1 MFPSDISK
9 EDINKLPLDKYNG
22 EIVLIDKTEDV
33 AEAMN
38 EISQYE
44 YVGIDTETKPV
55 FVKGQYNHV
64 SLIQIAIPN
73 KVFLIRLHKTG
84 LTDELIIFFENK
96 KIKKIGVA
104 LADDIKDLQKLKR
117 FKGEE
122 FFELNQL
129 VKSIGI
135 ESNGLKKLVAIIL
148 GYRISKSAQVSN
160 WESPELTEKQLRY
173 GATDAFVCLEM
184 FEKLKSL
191 NFLN

>member
-1 MFPSDISK
+1 MFPNDISK
-9 EDINKLPLDKYNG
+9 EEINQLPLDRYNG
-22 EIVLIDKTEDV
+22 EIVLIEKKEEV
-33 AEAMN
+33 AQAML
-38 EISQYE
+38 EISQAE

-55 FVKGQYNHV
+55 FVKGQFNHV

-84 LTDELIIFFENK
+84 LTDELVAFFENK
-96 KIKKIGVA
+96 QIKKFGVA

-117 FKGEE
+117 FKPAE

-135 ESNGLKKLVAIIL
+135 DSNGLKKLVAIIL

-160 WESPELTEKQLRY
+160 WEAPELTEKQLRY
-173 GATDAFVCLEM
+173 GATDAWVCLEM
-184 FEKLKSL
+184 YEKLSSL
-191 NFLN
+191 NLLG

>member
-33 AEAMN
+33 AAAMN

-84 LTDELIIFFENK
+84 LTDELITFFENK
-96 KIKKIGVA
+96 SIKKFGVA

-117 FKGEE
+117 FKDEE
-122 FFELNQL
+122 FFELNHL

>member
-9 EDINKLPLDKYNG
+9 DEINQLPLDRYNG
-22 EIVLIDKTEDV
+22 EIVLIEKKEEV
-33 AEAMN
+33 AQAMN
-38 EISQYE
+38 EISQME

-64 SLIQIAIPN
+64 SLVQIATSN

-84 LTDELIIFFENK
+84 ITDEIISFFENK
-96 KIKKIGVA
+96 EIKKYGVA

-117 FKGEE
+117 FKAEN

-135 ESNGLKKLVAIIL
+135 ASNGLKKLVAIIL

-160 WESPELTEKQLRY
+160 WEAPELSEKQLRY
-173 GATDAFVCLEM
+173 GATDAWVCLEM
-184 FEKLKSL
+184 YEKLSSL
-191 NFLN
+191 NLLG

>member
-9 EDINKLPLDKYNG
+9 EDINQLPLDRYNG
-22 EIVLIDKTEDV
+22 EIVLIDKKEDV
-33 AEAMN
+33 AEAIA
-38 EISQYE
+38 EISQHQT
-44 YVGIDTETKPV
+44 VGIDTETKPV

-73 KVFLIRLHKTG
+73 KVYLIRLHKTG
-84 LTDELIIFFENK
+84 LTNELMSFFEDKN
-96 KIKKIGVA
+96 IKKLGVA

-117 FKGEE
+117 FKAEE

-160 WESPELTEKQLRY
+160 WEAPALTEKQLRY

-184 FEKLKSL
+184 YDKLKVMNL
-191 NFLN
+191 LD